1 MVWRCATRCDGKATS
16 HVIGRQLR
24 VARDFHYILSTLSDV
39 LHTDADKHDLDDAHS
54 PSLRFRDSLSRTNP
68 LLSSLLF
75 SSLDED
81 VDNV

>member
-16 HVIGRQLR
+16 YVIGRQLR

-54 PSLRFRDSLSRTNP
+54 PVYASVIHSAALTPS
-68 LLSSLLF
+68 SSLLF

>member
-1 MVWRCATRCDGKATS
+1 MS
-16 HVIGRQLR
+16 HYMGQLSR
-24 VARDFHYILSTLSDV
+24 AARDFHYYILSTLSDV

-54 PSLRFRDSLSRTNP
+54 PVYASVIHSAALTPS
-68 LLSSLLF
+68 SSLLF